1 MSEPTSSED
10 EGGNLPEETTSRG
23 TKVESP
29 SIARSSAIMAAGSLA
44 SRILGLV
51 RNTLTIAVVGLNL
64 VGSDAWNAA
73 NTLPNL
79 FHLLIAGGV
88 LNAVIVPQITKAMR
102 HEDGG
107 VVYINRL
114 LTLAVTVLAA
124 VTLVLTLAAPLLIS
138 LVVSGNWD
146 SEARGLATAFAV
158 LCLPQVF
165 FYGLY
170 TLLGQVLT
178 AHNRFGMFMWAPALA
193 NVVAI
198 AGLAWFL
205 ITDAQLK
212 APVSEWSPTMIA
224 VLGGSATLSIAF
236 QALVLIPPLRA
247 TGLRFRPVW
256 GLRGSGLGSA
266 SRMAMW
272 AFAAVSVGQLGY
284 LVNSRV
290 LTGATQRAVDQGI
303 EGAGLTAYANAYLLF
318 MLPHGLVT
326 VSLITAL
333 FTRFSH
339 AAHDG
344 DIPAVTAD
352 LRRGMMM
359 PAVLLIPATAVVVLL
374 APLVL
379 AAILP
384 GTSRGATEASV
395 GVLVTMILG
404 LVPYGWFFLVQRAY
418 YAYEDGRTPF
428 ALQLVVSLIAVS
440 ITLFGSTRPAEEV
453 AGWVGIGQSLSNL
466 AAAVIGLWLLQR
478 RLGPLGL
485 GRVLRQNVRVLVATG
500 VATLIGWVALRGL
513 SGLIDAGTWVGAV
526 VLCIVIGA
534 IVLLITLAIAATLRV
549 REVTEVLAP
558 LTRRL
563 SRS

>member
-1 MSEPTSSED
+1 MTDRPT
-10 EGGNLPEETTSRG
+10 G
-23 TKVESP
+23 TRVESP

-44 SRILGLV
+44 SRVLGLA

-64 VGSDAWNAA
+64 VASDAWNAA
-73 NTLPNL
+73 NTLPNI

-114 LTLAVTVLAA
+114 LTLAVTVLAG

-138 LVVSGNWD
+138 LLVSGSWD

-158 LCLPQVF
+158 ICLPQVF

-198 AGLAWFL
+198 AGLGWFL
-205 ITDAQLK
+205 VTGAQLK
-212 APVSEWSPTMIA
+212 APVSEWTPTMIA

-247 TGLRFRPVW
+247 TGLRYRPVW
-256 GLRGSGLGSA
+256 GIRNSGLGSA
-266 SRMAMW
+266 SRMAVW
-272 AFAAVSVGQLGY
+272 AFAAVTIGQLGY

-303 EGAGLTAYANAYLLF
+303 EGAGLAAYANAYLLF

-333 FTRFSH
+333 FTRLSH

-352 LRRGMMM
+352 LRRGMTM

-379 AAILP
+379 AAVLP
-384 GTSRGATEASV
+384 GTSRGATDASV

-428 ALQLVVSLIAVS
+428 LLQIVVTSIAVGV
-440 ITLFGSTRPAEEV
+440 TLLGSTRPAEQV
-453 AGWVGIGQSLSNL
+453 ATWVGAGQSLSNL
-466 AAAVIGLWLLQR
+466 AAALIGLWLLQR
-478 RLGPLGL
+478 RLGPLRL
-485 GRVLRQNVRVLVATG
+485 GRVVRQNIRILLATG
-500 VATLIGWVALRGL
+500 IATGIGWVTLRLL
-513 SGLIDAGTWVGAV
+513 SGPIDAGTWLGAVLLCGIVGAV
-526 VLCIVIGA
+526 VLV
-534 IVLLITLAIAATLRV
+534 ITLAVAARLRV
-549 REVTEVLAP
+549 REVTEVLEP
-558 LTRRL
+558 L
-563 SRS
+563 SRRIGRG

>member
-1 MSEPTSSED
+1 MSEPMSSED

-114 LTLAVTVLAA
+114 LTLAVTVLTA

-500 VATLIGWVALRGL
+500 VATLVGWVALRGL

-526 VLCIVIGA
+526 VLCIVIGT

>member
-1 MSEPTSSED
+1 MSEPPSAPTPD
-10 EGGNLPEETTSRG
+10 RGGENVAPG
-23 TKVESP
+23 TRAESP
-29 SIARSSAIMAAGSLA
+29 SIVRSSAIMAAGSLV
-44 SRILGLV
+44 SRILGLI

-64 VGSDAWNAA
+64 LGSDAWNAA
-73 NTLPNL
+73 NTLPNI

-88 LNAVIVPQITKAMR
+88 LNAVIVPQITKALR

-107 VVYINRL
+107 TVYINRL
-114 LTLAVTVLAA
+114 LTLAITVLAA
-124 VTLVLTLAAPLLIS
+124 VTLVLTLAAPLLVS
-138 LVVSGNWD
+138 LVVSGSWD
-146 SEARGLATAFAV
+146 GPARGLATAFAL

-198 AGLAWFL
+198 AGLSWFL
-205 ITDAQLK
+205 IADVQLK
-212 APVSEWSPTMIA
+212 APVSQWSPMMIA
-224 VLGGSATLSIAF
+224 VLAGSATLGIAA

-256 GLRGSGLGSA
+256 GIRGSGLGSA

-284 LVNSRV
+284 FVNSRV
-290 LTGATQRAVDQGI
+290 LTGATYRADQAGI

-326 VSLITAL
+326 VSLVTAL
-333 FTRFSH
+333 FTRLSH
-339 AAHDG
+339 SAHDG
-344 DIPAVTAD
+344 DTPAVTAD
-352 LRRGMMM
+352 LRKGMTM

-374 APLVL
+374 APYVL

-384 GTSRGATEASV
+384 STDRAATNASV
-395 GVLVTMILG
+395 GVLVTMMLG
-404 LVPYGWFFLVQRAY
+404 LVPYGWFFLVQRAF

-428 ALQLVVSLIAVS
+428 VLQSVVTLVAVGVTLI
-440 ITLFGSTRPAEEV
+440 GSTRPAEHV
-453 AGWVGIGQSLSNL
+453 ATWVGSGQTLSNL
-466 AAAVIGLWLLQR
+466 AAAVIGLWLLHR

-485 GRVLRQNVRVLVATG
+485 ARVVRQNVRLVLATG
-500 VATLIGWVALRGL
+500 VATAVGWGALQLLRGPVAADTWL
-513 SGLIDAGTWVGAV
+513 GSLIVC
-526 VLCIVIGA
+526 LVIGTL
-534 IVLLITLAIAATLRV
+534 VLVITLAIAARLRV
-549 REVTEVLAP
+549 REVTEVLEP

-563 SRS
+563 SRG